1 MSGATNRARRARKCA
16 GLSIGQA
23 AKLLGVD
30 RDALSRAEELDSA
43 FWDANRRKMADVY
56 GVSEEWLSGQVDLRD
71 YAALNRIPGGRELPF
86 HDRDIL
92 AEFLAALPRRKGTTP

>member
-1 MSGATNRARRARKCA
+1 MNVTNRARRARESA

-30 RDALSRAEELDSA
+30 RDALSRVEEQDSA
-43 FWDANRRKMADVY
+43 FWDADRRKMADIY
-56 GVSEEWLSGQVDLRD
+56 GVSEEWLSGEVDLRD

-86 HDRDIL
+86 YDRDIL
-92 AEFLAALPRRKGTTP
+92 AEFLAALPCRKDMAP